1 MIRNDASRM
10 AKAICALASACRW
23 AVTGTPIQ
31 NHLNDLATL
40 LKFIRAHPYDT
51 RNRFELD
58 ISSYWKDGRDKEAA
72 TRLQRLSSC
81 LLLRRPKTTV
91 QLPSRHNKECR
102 VEFTPREREGYDS
115 LKNLT
120 ATAIDQALQ
129 QGHRLGRSG
138 AYVNILQQIE
148 ALRLF
153 CGLGLHYHSRHA
165 QEPLKSHMPASWE
178 ATAQQTF
185 RMHFQMGTI
194 QCSQC
199 HGTTDLT
206 QSLFEDSNTPMSLFW
221 RCLQFACTEC
231 SAKLAQQ
238 GIKMDCGHSPSCPV
252 AQVSTSS
259 DVMEDVLE
267 SHDLVSGQALELP
280 SKIAALIADISSQP
294 AHVKSYVSHP
304 LPRFSCEYL
313 SHCLSLTWS

>member
-1 MIRNDASRM
+1 M
-10 AKAICALASACRW
+10 AKAICALASTCRW

-40 LKFIRAHPYDT
+40 LKFLRVYPYNT
-51 RNRFELD
+51 RSRFELD
-58 ISSYWKDGRDKEAA
+58 ISNYWKEGRDKEAA
-72 TRLQRLSSC
+72 IRLQRLSSC

-91 QLPSRHNKECR
+91 QLPPRHNKECR
-102 VEFTPREREGYDS
+102 VEFTPREREEYDL
-115 LKNLT
+115 LKNMT
-120 ATAIDQALQ
+120 ATAIDRALQ

-165 QEPLKSHMPASWE
+165 EGALKSHIPASWD
-178 ATAQQTF
+178 TIAQSTF

-199 HGTTDLT
+199 HGITDLT
-206 QSLFEDSNTPMSLFW
+206 QSLFEDTNTQMALFS
-221 RCLQFACTEC
+221 RCLRFACNEC
-231 SAKLAQQ
+231 STKLTHQ
-238 GIKMDCGHSPSCPV
+238 GINMDCGHSPSCPV

-259 DVMEDVLE
+259 DAMEDVVDT
-267 SHDLVSGQALELP
+267 HDIASGHHFELP

-294 AHVKSYVSHP
+294 VQVKSYASHS
-304 LPRFSCEYL
+304 LPSFHY
-313 SHCLSLTWS
+313 LSLTLS